1 MTTCIKSIAQCNP
14 RRGDGAETEPNA
26 KKWLRR
32 CDFDRRSVQIRQ
44 TVDAILVPASELSSL
59 LEDEPAWHL
68 ACSSFLTM
76 DLAHQKRPL
85 EAIRRARVRSEG
97 TGQCSACFFR
107 FAGKSACAAFPRGIP
122 AAIAS
127 GRFDHTK
134 SHPGDGGIRFL
145 SRGEI
150 RALNHSTGGE

>member
-1 MTTCIKSIAQCNP
+1 MTTSIKSIAQCNP
-14 RRGDGAETEPNA
+14 CRGDGDGTESKA
-26 KKWLRR
+26 QEWLRR
-32 CDFDRRSVQIRQ
+32 CDFDRLSVQIRQ

-59 LEDEPAWHL
+59 LEHQPAWHL
-68 ACSSFLTM
+68 VCSPVLAM

-107 FAGKSACAAFPRGIP
+107 FTGKSACAAFPRGIP

-150 RALNHSTGGE
+150 RALNRSTGGE